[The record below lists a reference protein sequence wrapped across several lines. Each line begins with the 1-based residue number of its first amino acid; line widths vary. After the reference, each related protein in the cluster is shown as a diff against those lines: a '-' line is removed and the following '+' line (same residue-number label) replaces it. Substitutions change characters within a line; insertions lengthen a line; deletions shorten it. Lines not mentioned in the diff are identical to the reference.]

1 MLEIFN
7 ALLHIDV
14 TLAFWVQNYGHLIYF
29 ILFLIIFCETGL
41 VVTPFLPGDSLLFAV
56 GALASAQP
64 LLKIYQIIPLLIL
77 AASLGDSLNY
87 FIGKKWGVELFKK
100 NIGFL
105 KPKYLQMTEEFFQK
119 KGVWAVSLSRFF
131 PIIRTFSPFFA
142 GLSKMPFSKFI
153 FYSVFGSIGWVN
165 IFVLAGFYFGQIEII
180 QKNFTYLIMGIVF
193 ISMVPFVVAAFK
205 SKFLKKS

>member
-7 ALLHIDV
+7 AILHIDV
-14 TLAFWVQNYGHLIYF
+14 TLAIWVQNYGHLIYF

-41 VVTPFLPGDSLLFAV
+41 V
-56 GALASAQP
+56 GALASTQP
-64 LLKIYQIIPLLIL
+64 LIKIYQIIPLLIL

-87 FIGKKWGVELFKK
+87 FIGKKWGVELFNK

-105 KPKYLQMTEEFFQK
+105 NPKYLKMTEEFFQK

-131 PIIRTFSPFFA
+131 PIIRTFAPFFA
-142 GLSKMPFSKFI
+142 GLSKMPFSNFI

-165 IFVLAGFYFGQIEII
+165 LFVIAGFYFGQIEII